1 MNNPLPSKISGNVHV
16 FVFYE
21 TMYFILFYVE
31 SSTQRKLP
39 GPQKGVISRSLKFL
53 MQKDGREFLLQKI
66 DIPRELIETKMCT
79 NFERER
85 FRIEGEKLNFKL
97 LEFSNS
103 WNGIVRTGKSRH
115 TM

>member
-1 MNNPLPSKISGNVHV
+1 M
-16 FVFYE
+16 
-21 TMYFILFYVE
+21 
-31 SSTQRKLP
+31 
-39 GPQKGVISRSLKFL
+39 

-79 NFERER
+79 KFERER

-103 WNGIVRTGKSRH
+103 WNGIVSGSCFPPPVAAAASLDYSISKKTLVY
-115 TM
+115 T